1 MFKKSSKLL
10 IRVSKRAVLIP
21 PTWPLPPGQGST
33 NYFRRAQLPDHHHFS
48 TVLSKHEMCYVNFW
62 STRSCCYFS
71 NSEAGPTVWQQFLT
85 LFSTVVMVTCHCPL
99 PPFVQ
104 IRAEE
109 VGGVSF
115 TVNGKGTGTGLKK
128 RVFNQI
134 PLCSVSLLQAQRV
147 PYIYFRC
154 QVIVLSA

>member
-1 MFKKSSKLL
+1 MSTFEALEVAVTSQT
-10 IRVSKRAVLIP
+10 VSR
-21 PTWPLPPGQGST
+21 G
-33 NYFRRAQLPDHHHFS
+33 
-48 TVLSKHEMCYVNFW
+48 
-62 STRSCCYFS
+62 
-71 NSEAGPTVWQQFLT
+71 QQFGNSFS

-134 PLCSVSLLQAQRV
+134 PLCSVSLLQALHV
-147 PYIYFRC
+147 PYISFRC
-154 QVIVLSA
+154 QVIILSV

>member
-21 PTWPLPPGQGST
+21 HTWPLPPGQGST
-33 NYFRRAQLPDHHHFS
+33 NYFRRAQMPDHHHFS

-85 LFSTVVMVTCHCPL
+85 LLNCRHGYMSLSSAPPSSKYVPKRWAESHSQSMVKAQELVWKNWFLTRFHFAQFLYSKHSAFRIFPL
-99 PPFVQ
+99 DV
-104 IRAEE
+104 
-109 VGGVSF
+109 
-115 TVNGKGTGTGLKK
+115 K
-128 RVFNQI
+128 
-134 PLCSVSLLQAQRV
+134 
-147 PYIYFRC
+147 
-154 QVIVLSA
+154 